1 MEKSVAVFPIYI
13 FLLLVTAEDARSQ
26 HCCYEKMVG
35 NVTYTLVSKDSES
48 DTLVNMA
55 RVSGCEDNC
64 VYQDSQG
71 ARYCFRKGGQP
82 VKCVKEHGINNVD
95 NESMIKMTMQVA
107 SVE

>member
-1 MEKSVAVFPIYI
+1 MEKSVTVFPVYI
-13 FLLLVTAEDARSQ
+13 FLLLVTAEDGRSQ

-35 NVTYTLVSKDSES
+35 NMTYTLVSM
-48 DTLVNMA
+48 V